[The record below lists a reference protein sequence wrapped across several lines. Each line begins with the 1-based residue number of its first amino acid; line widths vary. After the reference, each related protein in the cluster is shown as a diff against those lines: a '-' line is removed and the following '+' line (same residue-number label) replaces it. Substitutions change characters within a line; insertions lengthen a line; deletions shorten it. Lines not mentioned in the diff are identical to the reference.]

1 MDKFKKLI
9 ADDIEI
15 KCPVGHSSDGTFYKD
30 TSWID
35 GASRYADLLEKALK
49 GLKYMTEDYDCDPAD
64 VADFDKREAEIT
76 IAEITAELTNK
87 GDE

>member
-15 KCPVGHSSDGTFYKD
+15 KCPMGHSSDGTFYKD

-35 GASRYADLLEKALK
+35 GANQYASLLEKALQALDSCELYPNGHTNMK
-49 GLKYMTEDYDCDPAD
+49 VK
-64 VADFDKREAEIT
+64 KT
-76 IAEITAELTNK
+76 IAEITSALTSK
-87 GDE
+87 A